1 MQRSGSRRP
10 RDWSGK
16 HHHGKALAIGPG
28 RTAHRKRKRL
38 TGHGREVKAA
48 RQAARRIGE
57 WEIDEGLRE
66 SFEELLDAI
75 MAGETPEEIPQ
86 PFIEPLKRLGLLEEV
101 EAPDGTR
108 ALAIRLPED

>member
-1 MQRSGSRRP
+1 
-10 RDWSGK
+10 
-16 HHHGKALAIGPG
+16 
-28 RTAHRKRKRL
+28 
-38 TGHGREVKAA
+38 VKAA

-57 WEIDEGLRE
+57 WEIEEGLRE

-75 MAGETPEEIPQ
+75 MAGEIPEEIPQ
-86 PFIEPLKRLGLLEEV
+86 PFIGPLKRLGLLEEV

>member
-1 MQRSGSRRP
+1 MQHSGSRRP

-28 RTAHRKRKRL
+28 RTAHRKKKRL

-48 RQAARRIGE
+48 RQAVRRIGE
-57 WEIDEGLRE
+57 REIDEGLQE
-66 SFEELLDAI
+66 AFEELLDAI
-75 MAGETPEEIPQ
+75 RAGEIPEEIPQ